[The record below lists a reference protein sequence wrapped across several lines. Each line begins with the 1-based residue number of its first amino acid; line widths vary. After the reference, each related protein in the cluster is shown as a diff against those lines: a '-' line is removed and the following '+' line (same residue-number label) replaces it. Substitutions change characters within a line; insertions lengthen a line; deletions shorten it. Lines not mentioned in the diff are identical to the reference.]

1 MTTPVRKIEK
11 EANGQ
16 GYFIWSNV
24 LYEDMAIEIRDR
36 LLSEQPKSQASLGL
50 LPDDSFVVWYKP
62 ARCSWNY

>member
-1 MTTPVRKIEK
+1 MDVRYQQIEE
-11 EANGQ
+11 EANEQ
-16 GYFIWSNV
+16 GYFVWSNV